1 MRIAAACVLAACST
15 GGVSLHA
22 QREWLPSHE
31 IVDDD
36 LSALRFT
43 AYSADPDVFEGYRQ
57 YPPGGY
63 VAGGAD
69 GRVDIA
75 DVPDGPYTL
84 QVAYADHSDWYG
96 YDDHSPTW
104 FDVTAGRRDQV
115 AAPPGTMIDL
125 SGVTLGEAWTDGAQ
139 LDAACPT
146 TNGVVD
152 DVQPTPFPLPG
163 ATSLGAFDWG
173 AGDTA
178 LIDATAGDAFVMLHR
193 TEAKFTS
200 SDGVW
205 SGTTATEMFAPP
217 PFSQAP
223 GATTVLTGSS
233 TPLAATLAAEITPV
247 VAAEATEWSVD
258 VSVGPG
264 TDGGVPGAVLAQ
276 FVGGSVPS
284 TPSTPIPIVVAD
296 PFDPSW
302 PLLVRTTTY
311 GTAAEVIAIGNADV
325 GAVKA
330 SSSLLLNGEALGG
343 DVSWGG
349 AKAFTIGVD
358 PDLEGFELDLRSG
371 SATIHVYSDRSSV
384 MLPREALALGVSYS
398 AITTI
403 GSGAVQT
410 LQAWTGF
417 ELTPF

>member
-1 MRIAAACVLAACST
+1 MRAAIACLLAACST

-31 IVDDD
+31 IDDDD

-43 AYSADPDVFEGYRQ
+43 AYSSDPTAFEGYRQ

-63 VAGGAD
+63 VAGGVD
-69 GRVDIA
+69 GSVEID

-96 YDDHSPTW
+96 YEDHSPTW
-104 FDVTAGRRDQV
+104 LNVTAGRRDQV
-115 AAPPGTMIDL
+115 AAPPGTILDL
-125 SGVTLGEAWTDGAQ
+125 SGVSLGEAWTDNAQ
-139 LDAACPT
+139 LDAACAN

-152 DVQPTPFPLPG
+152 DVQLTPFPLPG
-163 ATSLGAFDWG
+163 TTSLGAFDWG
-173 AGDTA
+173 TGGTA
-178 LIDATAGDAFVMLHR
+178 LIDGSAGDAFVMLHR
-193 TEAKFTS
+193 TETEVTS
-200 SDGVW
+200 IDGVW

-217 PFSQAP
+217 PFSQIP

-233 TPLAATLAAEITPV
+233 TPLVATLGVQITPA
-247 VAAEATEWSVD
+247 VAAETSLWSVD

-264 TDGGVPGAVLAQ
+264 TNGGVPGAVLAT
-276 FVGGSVPS
+276 FSGGIEPGA
-284 TPSTPIPIVVAD
+284 PIPIVVAD

-311 GTAAEVIAIGNADV
+311 GTAAQIVVIGDADV
-325 GAVKA
+325 GSAAEV
-330 SSSLLLNGEALGG
+330 SSSLLLNGQVFGG

-349 AKAFTIGVD
+349 AKAITIGVD
-358 PDLEGFELDLRSG
+358 PDIAGFELELASG
-371 SATIHVYSDRSSV
+371 SATIHVYSDSSSV
-384 MLPREALALGVSYS
+384 MLPREALSLDVPYS
-398 AITTI
+398 AITVL